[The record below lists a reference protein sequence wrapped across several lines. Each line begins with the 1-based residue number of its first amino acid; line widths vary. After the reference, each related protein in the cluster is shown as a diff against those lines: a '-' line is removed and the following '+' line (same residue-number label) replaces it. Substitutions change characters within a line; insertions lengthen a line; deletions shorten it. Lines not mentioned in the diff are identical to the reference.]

1 MTASRAALHGIRVI
15 DAGTMVAGPLGATL
29 LADFGADVIKVEPI
43 TGDESRTFGPR
54 RGDQS
59 GVFVGVNRNKRDIA
73 LDLRTEDGRRVFLE
87 LCASADVV
95 IDNMRP
101 PVKKKLGLTT
111 DVLRAAN
118 PRLIVLSVSGYGEV
132 GPLADRPALDPV
144 AQAITGFMQATGDPS
159 GGALKAG
166 PPIADSATGYL
177 VAVAALVALLGRERT
192 GEGQQGSVSLVQSL
206 FHLQS
211 PWIGQYF
218 LAGYVNPKSGN
229 ASNFYAPYNAF
240 ATSDGGMVHVV
251 AFNDRF
257 FANLL
262 TAVGLEHLADDPRF
276 ADGVARLVH
285 REELDAELRP
295 WFAARKR
302 DDIVEELTGRDV
314 ICAPV
319 LAYDEAVEH
328 PQIQAT
334 GMAVD
339 VEHAELGPLR
349 VPGVPISLS
358 DTPGS
363 VRLAPP
369 ALGQQSEEILRELG
383 YSPERIGEL
392 RTKQVIK

>member
-1 MTASRAALHGIRVI
+1 MTALAGALAGIRVI
-15 DAGTMVAGPLGATL
+15 DAGTMVAGPLGASL
-29 LADFGADVIKVEPI
+29 LGDFGADVIKVEPI

-54 RGDQS
+54 RDGVS
-59 GVFVGVNRNKRDIA
+59 GVFVGVNRNKRDIS
-73 LDLRTEDGRRVFLE
+73 LDLRTEEGRRVFLE
-87 LCASADVV
+87 LCAGADVV

-101 PVKKKLGLTT
+101 PVKKKLGLTA

-159 GGALKAG
+159 GEALKAG

-177 VAVAALVALLGRERT
+177 AAVAALVALLGRERT

-211 PWIGQYF
+211 PWVGQYF

-229 ASNFYAPYNAF
+229 ASNFYAPYNAYPT
-240 ATSDGGMVHVV
+240 ADGGMVHVV

-257 FANLL
+257 FGNLL
-262 TAVGLEHLADDPRF
+262 DAVGLEHLADDPRF
-276 ADGVARLVH
+276 ADGPARLAH

-295 WFAARKR
+295 WFSARNR
-302 DDIVEELTGRDV
+302 DDIVDELTRQDV

-334 GMAVD
+334 GMAVSVD
-339 VEHAELGPLR
+339 HAHLGPLR

-358 DTPGS
+358 QTPGS

-369 ALGQQSEEILRELG
+369 GLGEHSEEILTELG
-383 YSPERIGEL
+383 YGPEQISEL
-392 RTKQVIK
+392 RDKRAIR